1 MSKNSIIVELKRLII
16 QWIENDDKIASI
28 RRDLDDL
35 DDAQDEVTA
44 ELLDHVEEHGMVGK
58 KVNISGGYIEFK
70 CQSRSASLT
79 QKIVIAALKAHEI
92 DSVAVME
99 TIRSLKAQEKR
110 EHIYVVRH
118 DNDNDG
124 APLDSDDDNT
134 EK

>member
-1 MSKNSIIVELKRLII
+1 MSKNPIVAELKRLII

-44 ELLDHVEEHGMVGK
+44 ELLDHVEENGMVGK

-70 CQSRSASLT
+70 YQSRSASLT

-92 DSVAVME
+92 DSDAVME

-110 EHIYVVRH
+110 EHRYVVRH
-118 DNDNDG
+118 DNDE